1 VLVAI
6 AIIALVLSA
15 IAFGLS
21 LGNSSRMESH
31 ERLHDTQQ
39 LIRASSDRCTQSQ
52 IKHLQTWI
60 ENIERNIKA
69 QEEEK

>member
-1 VLVAI
+1 VAI

-69 QEEEK
+69 QDE

>member
-1 VLVAI
+1 MAI
-6 AIIALVLSA
+6 AIIALVMSA

-69 QEEEK
+69 QEDK

>member
-1 VLVAI
+1 MAI

-31 ERLHDTQQ
+31 ERLHDMQQ

>member
-1 VLVAI
+1 VAI